1 MAQTIVIY
9 KDEGTR
15 EFGLRCLEKFF
26 EGEDVW
32 FANAEAVI
40 DGRVLGMAERR
51 GFTPLA
57 IEGAQPPDGG
67 DWRLQLTV
75 HGARPPEPLQRQIEQ
90 LYDCLS
96 VEIAP
101 CP

>member
-1 MAQTIVIY
+1 MRYRLDLVLRPA
-9 KDEGTR
+9 EGA
-15 EFGLRCLEKFF
+15 LL
-26 EGEDVW
+26 
-32 FANAEAVI
+32 
-40 DGRVLGMAERR
+40 RVLGMAERR
-51 GFTPLA
+51 GFTPLS

-67 DWRLQLTV
+67 DWRLQVTV
-75 HGARPPEPLQRQIEQ
+75 RGQRAPDALQRQIEE

>member
-1 MAQTIVIY
+1 MRYRLDLVLRPA
-9 KDEGTR
+9 EGA
-15 EFGLRCLEKFF
+15 LL
-26 EGEDVW
+26 
-32 FANAEAVI
+32 
-40 DGRVLGMAERR
+40 RVLGTAERR

-57 IEGAQPPDGG
+57 IAGEQPPDGG
-67 DWRLQLTV
+67 DWRVQLTV
-75 HGARPPEPLQRQIEQ
+75 RGPRPPEPLQRQIEQ

>member
-1 MAQTIVIY
+1 MRYRLDLVLRPA
-9 KDEGTR
+9 EGA
-15 EFGLRCLEKFF
+15 LL
-26 EGEDVW
+26 
-32 FANAEAVI
+32 
-40 DGRVLGMAERR
+40 RVLGMAERR

-75 HGARPPEPLQRQIEQ
+75 HGARPPESLQRQIEQ
-90 LYDCLS
+90 LHDCLS